1 MYRYDRVHGLKQMN
15 LFINRLLSLIKLLFH
30 DIISIIMKY
39 RCIVCKKEFV
49 DGHTICHDCWSEHKL
64 DASQW
69 NWCPR
74 NQNFICHTSI
84 TPEMVIQQLP
94 L

>member
-1 MYRYDRVHGLKQMN
+1 MQVIAGAEFQVSLSSGLSW
-15 LFINRLLSLIKLLFH
+15 LAFAIGTHVVLISNFTAVDYEFKT
-30 DIISIIMKY
+30 KCT
-39 RCIVCKKEFV
+39 RIVNPKV
-49 DGHTICHDCWSEHKL
+49 CHDCWSEYKL

-84 TPEMVIQQLP
+84 TAQMVIDKLP